1 MVLAA
6 INLLLVAQPEMD
18 AEIHGQAD
26 EQHGE
31 GDRDQVEM
39 ADGEG
44 GEGGGPG
51 QAHEK
56 RGQGRKHQ
64 SCRAQADE
72 QERAHQHQRQ
82 HPGHTGAGAH
92 AFQLL
97 VGDGGGPG
105 QAHAHPMFVVQ
116 FKLPG
121 KAADGRHRR
130 GGRLQGLEVEHGLN
144 QNEAPAVPRLH
155 LAPPHQLLP
164 GQGPSPALKLSLDG
178 VGDVVEN
185 GVQVSRR
192 LLAIEDV
199 IDGEAESVKKSAQ
212 AQVLGERGE
221 QRLGPGQPV
230 GQVVE
235 LLQIEIQGP
244 VLDEER
250 IAGGVIDG
258 VEQVGPLFQAVGQRR
273 RRIVGQ
279 IHVLAVDDHQDRVG
293 ELGEGLLEMLISL
306 TERQTPRQH
315 VGGIGVD
322 AEIACRVD
330 ERRRTGQHRHDHHQ
344 PRHPPDGVDPPDHG
358 FAIRLGSLVYHRRQS
373 HLGAGCRAARD
384 GLRAKAVR
392 AAPAG
397 RIARSRSPGIQSNKV
412 KAIFR
417 HCIGIAVGTY

>member
-6 INLLLVAQPEMD
+6 INLLLVAQTEMD

-44 GEGGGPG
+44 GKGGGPD

-56 RGQGRKHQ
+56 RDQGRKHQ

-144 QNEAPAVPRLH
+144 QNEAPAVLRFH
-155 LAPPHQLLP
+155 LAPTHQLPP

-185 GVQVSRR
+185 GVQIFRR

-212 AQVLGERGE
+212 AEVLGERGE
-221 QRLGPGQPV
+221 KRLGPGQPV

-235 LLQIEIQGP
+235 LLQIEI
-244 VLDEER
+244 
-250 IAGGVIDG
+250 
-258 VEQVGPLFQAVGQRR
+258 
-273 RRIVGQ
+273 
-279 IHVLAVDDHQDRVG
+279 
-293 ELGEGLLEMLISL
+293 
-306 TERQTPRQH
+306 
-315 VGGIGVD
+315 
-322 AEIACRVD
+322 
-330 ERRRTGQHRHDHHQ
+330 
-344 PRHPPDGVDPPDHG
+344 
-358 FAIRLGSLVYHRRQS
+358 
-373 HLGAGCRAARD
+373 
-384 GLRAKAVR
+384 
-392 AAPAG
+392 
-397 RIARSRSPGIQSNKV
+397 
-412 KAIFR
+412 
-417 HCIGIAVGTY
+417 